1 MKATRANLLGEF
13 TGKLDGLIYYRS
25 RKNGKLYVRRQ
36 WEAKPNAGNACF
48 GAASSAIYALHP
60 SEGYKRDIKN
70 YLLLYNNSKEGQ
82 NAPLWT
88 WTNTYSRLMFAM
100 QKALPETVDLANI
113 TREQI
118 FSQNLPCRS
127 IKAAIEANLLP
138 GVRDYERFTAEI

>member
-36 WEAKPNAGNACF
+36 WEATQNAGNTGF
-48 GAASSAIYALHP
+48 SSASSAIYALHP
-60 SEGYKRDIKN
+60 SEGYKRDIRD

-88 WTNTYSRLMFAM
+88 WTNAYSRLMFAM
-100 QKALPETVDLANI
+100 QKALPETVDLKNI

-118 FSQNLPCRS
+118 ISQNLPCRS
-127 IKAAIEANLLP
+127 IKAAIEANLLLM
-138 GVRDYERFTAEI
+138 VRGYEKFTAEI